1 MSATALE
8 ARDISVSLGGR
19 RVLGNVSFAIEK
31 GEFLSIIGPNGAGK
45 TTLIRALNGIVATE
59 AGEVCVMGRALSSYR
74 QRDLAKIVSY
84 VPQADGRHFPFSVF
98 EFVMLGRYPYMSPFS
113 PASVE
118 DRSAAEAAL
127 ERTGAR
133 HLAGRSIGTLSGG
146 ERRQVY
152 IAAALAQ
159 GASILLLD
167 EPTAFLDYRHRVEVA
182 ALLERLN
189 RDEGATIVS
198 VTHDIDE
205 QVLTCSRV
213 VAIKDG
219 AVAFNAAPD
228 GLLVHGVLEGIYD
241 TPFRHVHDP
250 GSSVPVVLPSSARV

>member
-1 MSATALE
+1 MSAAALE
-8 ARDISVSLGGR
+8 AREVSVSLGGC
-19 RVLGNVSFAIEK
+19 RVLKGVSLSIEK
-31 GEFLSIIGPNGAGK
+31 GAFVSIIGPNGAGK
-45 TTLIRALNGIVATE
+45 TTLIRALNGIVDLN
-59 AGEVCVMGRALSSYR
+59 GGSVQVMGQALSTYR
-74 QRDLAKIVSY
+74 RRDLAKIMSY
-84 VPQADGRHFPFSVF
+84 VPQADGRHFPFTVF
-98 EFVMLGRYPYMSPFS
+98 EFVLLGRYPYMSPFS
-113 PASVE
+113 PATKE
-118 DRSAAEAAL
+118 DRAVAHAAL
-127 ERTGAR
+127 ERTGTD
-133 HLAGRSIGTLSGG
+133 HLGERSIGTLSGG
-146 ERRQVY
+146 ERRQVF

-205 QVLTCSRV
+205 QVLTCNRV

-219 AVAFNAAPD
+219 IVVFNNEPT
-228 GLLVHGVLEGIYD
+228 GLLEPGVLEGIYD

-250 GSSVPVVLPSSARV
+250 GSRVPVVLPSSARL